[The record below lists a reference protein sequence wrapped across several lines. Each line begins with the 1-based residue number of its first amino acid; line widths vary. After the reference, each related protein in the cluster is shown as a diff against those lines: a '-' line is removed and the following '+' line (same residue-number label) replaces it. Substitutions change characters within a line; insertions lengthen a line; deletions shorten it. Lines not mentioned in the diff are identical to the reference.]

1 MAEENNPAAVAL
13 GKLGAS
19 KGEKA
24 RAEKLSKERKSEI
37 APVMLLGRVGL
48 RCASKKNPD
57 GIIRSV
63 LKRQ

>member
-1 MAEENNPAAVAL
+1 MAEEKNPVAVAL

-19 KGEKA
+19 KGGKA

-37 APVMLLGRVGL
+37 AVMLLGRVGL
-48 RCASKKNPD
+48 RSASKKNPD
-57 GIIRSV
+57 GIIRSF